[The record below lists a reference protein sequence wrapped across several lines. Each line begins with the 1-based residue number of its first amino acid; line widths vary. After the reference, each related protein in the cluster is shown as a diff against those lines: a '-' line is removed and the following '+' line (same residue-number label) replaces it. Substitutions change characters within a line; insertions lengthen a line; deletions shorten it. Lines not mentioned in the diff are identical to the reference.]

1 MSVNNTQSR
10 VKNSFRNTMFGFL
23 GLLLYQVFNFATRS
37 VFIRLLGVE
46 YKVNDLRK
54 FNTYRIWTEKY
65 QYDII
70 YTIPT
75 LY

>member
-46 YKVNDLRK
+46 YKVNGLRK
-54 FNTYRIWTEKY
+54 FNTYSVGL
-65 QYDII
+65 QYIC
-70 YTIPT
+70 YT
-75 LY
+75 